1 MEDIWQAR
9 LFTWLDYLLFGMT
22 LLLSALIGIY
32 HAWRG
37 ANGSTFDYLM
47 AGKKM
52 SIFPVAMSIA
62 AR

>member
-1 MEDIWQAR
+1 M
-9 LFTWLDYLLFGMT
+9 DYLLFGMT

-32 HAWRG
+32 YAWRG
-37 ANGSTFDYLM
+37 ANGSTFDYLL

-52 SIFPVAMSIA
+52 SIFPVAMSLA